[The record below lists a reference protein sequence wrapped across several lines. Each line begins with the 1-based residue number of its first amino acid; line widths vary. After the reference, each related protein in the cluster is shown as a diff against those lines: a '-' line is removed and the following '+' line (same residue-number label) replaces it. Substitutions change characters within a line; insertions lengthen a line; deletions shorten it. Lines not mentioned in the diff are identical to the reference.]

1 MKLYF
6 DKEKVA
12 AVIEAAENGTGHQ
25 VPYTGEP
32 WGCPDDNS
40 PGIMIVGDQG
50 VYIIGNEDA
59 EEAPIKSGL
68 IAYAKGCNP
77 RVDSDWWENKRAS
90 FGGDDGAE
98 FLLLEEAKRL
108 LLLGKRFFVELSPE
122 QVVWGV
128 DK

>member
-6 DKEKVA
+6 EKAKVA
-12 AVIEAAENGTGHQ
+12 AVIAAVENGTGHQ

-32 WGCPDDNS
+32 WGKPEDHS
-40 PGIMIVGDQG
+40 PGIMIVGDDG

-77 RVDSDWWENKRAS
+77 RVDEDWWGNKRAS

-98 FLLLEEAKRL
+98 FLELEEAKRL
-108 LLLGKRFFVELSPE
+108 LLLGQEPFVEFTPN
-122 QVVWGV
+122 QVIWGSE
-128 DK
+128 

>member
-6 DKEKVA
+6 EKAQVATVIA
-12 AVIEAAENGTGHQ
+12 AVENGTGHQ

-32 WGCPDDNS
+32 WGCPEDNS

-50 VYIIGNEDA
+50 VYIIGNDNA

-68 IAYAKGCNP
+68 IAYAVGCNP
-77 RVDSDWWENKRAS
+77 SVDEDWWEMKQMT

-98 FLLLEEAKRL
+98 FLELEEAKRL
-108 LLLGKRFFVELSPE
+108 LLLGQEPFVEFTPE
-122 QVVWGV
+122 QVIWGSE
-128 DK
+128 